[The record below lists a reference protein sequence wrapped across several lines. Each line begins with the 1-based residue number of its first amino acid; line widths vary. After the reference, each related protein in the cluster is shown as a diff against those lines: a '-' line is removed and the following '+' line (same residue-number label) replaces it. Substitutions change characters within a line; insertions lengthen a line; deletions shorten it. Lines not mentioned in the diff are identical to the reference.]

1 MTNHNR
7 FLINGPKNTFI
18 AGKRSLTMK
27 NKSKTN
33 VFMSDFITRK
43 IHIYIN
49 IYVNKSLNTV
59 LVKTIPVL
67 YFFHYSIN

>member
-33 VFMSDFITRK
+33 WKIDENTTEKFNRYGIRK
-43 IHIYIN
+43 
-49 IYVNKSLNTV
+49 SGC
-59 LVKTIPVL
+59 
-67 YFFHYSIN
+67 